1 MFQIICNP
9 VRGRAYKEY
18 RFCYYHWNRWMEV
31 QRLLRGLTPKERG
44 AGGALMV
51 LAGIMSREEEAALA
65 LLDRDSFDSLLIE
78 HYGGAVKWLRKAKRA
93 HATARRQIWDGN
105 MHVLRERMERAVER
119 CHGPA
124 VVYVG
129 TEFVTRV
136 VDLTSSEDQ
145 PSPVVLVVDLT
156 NDPDA

>member
-1 MFQIICNP
+1 
-9 VRGRAYKEY
+9 
-18 RFCYYHWNRWMEV
+18 MEV

-93 HATARRQIWDGN
+93 HATTRRQIWDGN

-124 VVYVG
+124 VVSW
-129 TEFVTRV
+129 TSRPPKTSPHRLSSSSTSPTTQTREC
-136 VDLTSSEDQ
+136 LRGPASC
-145 PSPVVLVVDLT
+145 
-156 NDPDA
+156 